1 MLKKIVLLAFLCI
14 PLGMMAQEVKIAHVN
29 SMEIFSI
36 MPETAAAETEMANFS
51 QSLRDEFRR
60 MEEEYAKK
68 YTEFMQ
74 QQDTLVESIKVRRMT
89 EVQDLQSRLETFAQ
103 QADQDIAK
111 KNNDVRAPIIQK
123 IQDAVKAVGEEQGYT
138 YIMEMGAFIFISPK
152 AVDATPLVKTK
163 LGLK

>member
-29 SMEIFSI
+29 SMEIFSV
-36 MPETAAAETEMANFS
+36 MPETAAAETELANYS
-51 QSLRDEFRR
+51 QSMREEYQRL
-60 MEEEYAKK
+60 EEEFNKK

-74 QQDTLVESIKVRRMT
+74 QQDTLVESIKIRRMQ
-89 EVQDLQSRLETFAQ
+89 EVQDLQGRIETFAQ
-103 QADQDIAK
+103 QAEQDIAK

-123 IQDAVKAVGEEQGYT
+123 IQEAIKAIGEEQGYT
-138 YIMEMGAFIFISPK
+138 YIMEMGAFLYISPN